1 MKKLLWKSFATFA
14 VLIGIMIFWPM
25 TTTFAAPDLH
35 VSVKTGLD
43 QKTKEGKG
51 APIVFT
57 IENKGTAFTGDLI
70 VNTGEGSAGGLGQS
84 ISLAVGEGERQ
95 TVTMIVDAFQDP
107 RTYGYSVKKNI
118 FFYENGWRTGE
129 EIKHSGTQLIT
140 SATLPEQTLFIAG
153 LADNIDRLSSFKDL
167 NLKGREGTQLLNLTK
182 QDQPPLPAEKGGW
195 DAVDIIAVD
204 GFSIADLSRKQ
215 QDAMLEWVQAGGTLL
230 IGGSQNISAE
240 AGIFSSLLPLDM
252 KESKEFK
259 PSLFNDKFKDSV
271 PGFKAELLPEGNI
284 LLQHEDTILAAT
296 HHVGSGMVLQTS
308 FSIGSESFRTSAGV
322 KAFWTELL
330 NKSGQQLK
338 QRTSPMYYTPPTQ
351 DLLFTVGETNEIF
364 PSFRVSTP
372 LLFGIIVVYIILVI
386 PILYFLLRKKDK
398 REHAWWII
406 PVIAVVVSFAIF
418 AYGGKDRLGKSQLQH
433 SAVYLI
439 EPDNSL
445 SGYFAESLLTDK
457 SGEFAF
463 SIQKP
468 TTVTTNSTMNPIF
481 GSSIPAHENA
491 ILEKGA
497 TEEMLS
503 FRNLG
508 FWNVASIFGQT
519 ELEAI
524 GSFDANL
531 KLEDKQLTG
540 TITNNFPF
548 SVNDV
553 SILSGS
559 KTIELGS
566 IRAGETLNVKKEV
579 KATALGARNSS
590 QYGYLN
596 PVANNHE
603 DLMKMRKE
611 GLSTFSSIHM
621 NDSLKPTL
629 SATADTQIMELSL
642 KDRKAENS
650 PLTMLLQPIDIVA
663 KLKGTITID
672 DDLMEMQLISSS
684 GNPADV
690 MDEVSKEYIFSEKEY
705 SQTWQLP
712 KDFAGKVG
720 SWTKLQ
726 LFGVDFNRYDVSLLS
741 TKTGSYESLE
751 GKSSLTLEPASDYV
765 SKDGIVTI
773 KLNFTN
779 SPMGESVHPPELRL
793 TGEVAK

>member
-1 MKKLLWKSFATFA
+1 MKKTLWKSFATFA
-14 VLIGIMIFWPM
+14 VLVGIIMLWPM
-25 TTTFAAPDLH
+25 TTSFAAPDLH

-57 IENKGTAFTGDLI
+57 VENKGTAFTGDLI
-70 VNTGEGSAGGLGQS
+70 VNTAEGQSGGLGQS

-95 TVTMIVDAFQDP
+95 TVTMIVDSFQDP
-107 RTYGYSVKKNI
+107 AMYGYPVKKNI
-118 FFYENGWRTGE
+118 FFYENGWRSGE

-167 NLKGREGTQLLNLTK
+167 NLKGQEGTQLLNLTK

-204 GFSIADLSRKQ
+204 GFSIADLSQKQ
-215 QDAMLEWVQAGGTLL
+215 QEAVLEWVQAGGTLL
-230 IGGSQNISAE
+230 IGGSQNVSAE
-240 AGIFSSLLPLDM
+240 AGNFSSLLPLDM

-296 HHVGSGMVLQTS
+296 RRVGSGMVLQTS
-308 FSIGSESFRTSAGV
+308 FSIGSESFRTSTGV
-322 KAFWTELL
+322 KAFWTDLL
-330 NKSGQQLK
+330 NKSGQELN
-338 QRTSPMYYTPPTQ
+338 QRTTPMYYTPPTQ

-364 PSFRVSTP
+364 PSFRVFTP
-372 LLFGIIVVYIILVI
+372 LLFGIIIVYIILVI

-418 AYGGKDRLGKSQLQH
+418 AYGGKDRLGNSQLQH

-439 EPDNSL
+439 APDNSL

-481 GSSIPAHENA
+481 GSTIPAHENA
-491 ILEKGA
+491 VLEKGA
-497 TEEMLS
+497 TEEVLT

-519 ELEAI
+519 ELEAV
-524 GSFDANL
+524 GSFDTNL

-566 IRAGETLNVKKEV
+566 IRAGETLTVKKEV

-590 QYGYLN
+590 QYGYMN

-603 DLMKMRKE
+603 DLIKMRKE
-611 GLSTFSSIHM
+611 GLSNFSSIHM

-663 KLKGTITID
+663 KLKGTITVD

-684 GNPADV
+684 GNPAEELDK
-690 MDEVSKEYIFSEKEY
+690 VSKEYIFSEKEY

-712 KDFAGKVG
+712 KDFTEEVG
-720 SWTKLQ
+720 NWTKLQ
-726 LFGVDFNRYDVSLLS
+726 LFGADVNWYDVSLLN

-751 GKSSLTLEPASDYV
+751 GKSSLTVEPASDYV
-765 SKDGIVTI
+765 SKDGKVTI

-779 SPMGESVHPPELRL
+779 SPMGDSVHPPELRL